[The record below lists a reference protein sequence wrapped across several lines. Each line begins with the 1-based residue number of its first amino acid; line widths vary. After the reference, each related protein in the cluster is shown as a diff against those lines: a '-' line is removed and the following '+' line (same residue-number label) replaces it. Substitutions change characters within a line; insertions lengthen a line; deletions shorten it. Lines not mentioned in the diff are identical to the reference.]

1 MKTMKMT
8 VMTLLTAATF
18 AISSCGGGKDQ
29 PATPINADQFEKL
42 DQNKDNAG
50 KRFSLTGYPY
60 LNSDVTVRSDMEIA
74 VSLFSEPKGRGDYI
88 GSIDLGY
95 KDNKNGMYIPDKFT
109 ADDLQVFDNEGNSL
123 GINDKITISFEMDL
137 DTKRPP
143 RTGIKK
149 LEKDENGN
157 PKMVEQKPT
166 YYGDGPS
173 DIKIEKAK

>member
-8 VMTLLTAATF
+8 ILTLLAGSTL
-18 AISSCGGGKDQ
+18 AISSCGAGKDQ

-42 DQNKDNAG
+42 YENKDNDG

-60 LNSDVTVRSDMEIA
+60 LNSDVTVRNDMEIA
-74 VSLFSEPKGRGDYI
+74 VSLFSEPKGKGDYI
-88 GSIDLGY
+88 ASIDLGY

-109 ADDLQVFDNEGNSL
+109 ADDLQVFDKEGNIL
-123 GINDKITISFEMDL
+123 GVNDKITISFEMEL
-137 DTKRPP
+137 DTRRPP

-149 LEKDENGN
+149 LEKDENGH
-157 PKMVEQKPT
+157 PKMVEQKPA

-173 DIKIEKAK
+173 DIIIEKAK